1 MFRVL
6 RALLGEPGRA
16 KKGGASVKII
26 RQLAI
31 LFALCFVSLCIEKIL
46 PIPFPASVIA
56 MILLLVLLFTK
67 VIRPAQIQETSDF
80 LMVILQMLFIPA
92 AASIMNYVG
101 VIRDNFVPLVVVC
114 VVSLFVTFA
123 ATAYAVQL
131 TMHLMAK
138 RQGKGEKRD
147 A

>member
-1 MFRVL
+1 M
-6 RALLGEPGRA
+6 
-16 KKGGASVKII
+16 KII

-31 LFALCFVSLCIEKIL
+31 LFGLCFISLCIEKIL

-56 MILLLVLLFTK
+56 MILLLVLLFAK
-67 VIRPAQIQETSDF
+67 VIRPAQIQESSDF

-101 VIRDNFVPLVVVC
+101 VIRDNFVPLIVVC
-114 VVSLFVTFA
+114 VASLFITFA

-131 TMHLMAK
+131 TMHLMEK
-138 RQGKGEKRD
+138 GRKKGEKHD